1 MKINE
6 LKGCL
11 QLKEYTTVN
20 GREVTGVYCCDL
32 LSNALI
38 NLKNG
43 NLWITIMN
51 NANVTAVA
59 KAKNVSAVILAEGV
73 VPDMDMLAASKEHGI
88 CVLGSNLPVYELTVA
103 LHLALKEQK

>member
-6 LKGCL
+6 LKGYL
-11 QLKEYTTVN
+11 QLKEYTPVN
-20 GREVTGVYCCDL
+20 GKEVTGVYCCDL

-59 KAKNVSAVILAEGV
+59 KAKNVSAVILAEGIA
-73 VPDMDMLAASKEHGI
+73 PDMNMLAASKEYGI
-88 CVLGSNLPVYELTVA
+88 CVLGSNLPVYDFSVA
-103 LHLALKEQK
+103 LYLALKK